1 MLQMRRKL
9 YLLLPILL
17 IFNFAC
23 LEEAEDIEFDEPQI
37 MPLEGLQSI
46 SPDYFK
52 IVRADE
58 NEIPLAFSVQ
68 DDSGIE
74 EIKIES
80 HSGFDGH
87 THGRRA
93 LGSNFLLFNYF
104 HVIEASDLEDPT
116 FFSTTEDDDLTIY
129 LDERHDGLGEN
140 DNILAGPYHFSITA
154 TDVDGNETSYRENT
168 TYHTVIY
175 IQRPYA
181 PQIEINSDDLSNEEI
196 SGRIFRNT
204 THELSSDIGFVWL
217 FIEKRDQDKPNQ
229 EGEIMEE
236 WIWGEANWPHQFRD
250 NNGKALPNAQDI
262 DINSLIESESISLDL
277 ADDERIVLWVE
288 DGNGN
293 ISVEYFSK

>member
-1 MLQMRRKL
+1 MMLQMRRKL
-9 YLLLPILL
+9 DLLLPILL

-104 HVIEASDLEDPT
+104 HVIEASL
-116 FFSTTEDDDLTIY
+116 
-129 LDERHDGLGEN
+129 
-140 DNILAGPYHFSITA
+140 
-154 TDVDGNETSYRENT
+154 
-168 TYHTVIY
+168 
-175 IQRPYA
+175 
-181 PQIEINSDDLSNEEI
+181 
-196 SGRIFRNT
+196 
-204 THELSSDIGFVWL
+204 
-217 FIEKRDQDKPNQ
+217 
-229 EGEIMEE
+229 
-236 WIWGEANWPHQFRD
+236 
-250 NNGKALPNAQDI
+250 
-262 DINSLIESESISLDL
+262 
-277 ADDERIVLWVE
+277 
-288 DGNGN
+288 
-293 ISVEYFSK
+293 

>member
-1 MLQMRRKL
+1 MKRRL
-9 YLLLPILL
+9 YLSLPILL

-23 LEEAEDIEFDEPQI
+23 LEEAEDIQFDEPQI
-37 MPLEGLQSI
+37 NPLEGLQSI
-46 SPDYFK
+46 SPQYFK
-52 IVRADE
+52 IVRPDE

-87 THGRRA
+87 THGRLA
-93 LGSNFLLFNYF
+93 FANNFLLFNYF
-104 HVIEASDLEDPT
+104 HVIEASELEDPT
-116 FFSTTEDDDLTIY
+116 FFSTIEDDNLTIY
-129 LDERHDGLGEN
+129 LDERHDGLGED

-181 PQIEINSDDLSNEEI
+181 PQIEINSDDLSRGEI
-196 SGRIFRNT
+196 RGRIFRNT
-204 THELSSDIGFVWL
+204 AHELSSDIGFLWL
-217 FIEKRDQDKPNQ
+217 FIEKKDPEKPNQ

-236 WIWGEANWPHQFRD
+236 WIWGEANWPHQFRE
-250 NNGKALPNAQDI
+250 NSGKALPSSQEI
-262 DINSLIESESISLDL
+262 DIKSLIESENISFDL
-277 ADDERIVLWVE
+277 AEDERMVFWIE
-288 DGNGN
+288 DANGN
-293 ISVEYFSK
+293 ITVEYIDN